1 MSSLPAHLRPLSL
14 VLIVALGCS
23 GDPSG
28 PSAGSLT
35 VTVNGLP
42 GGSSAAITV
51 TGPGGFSQPVT
62 ASQTFTQL
70 TPGTYTVAASDVV
83 VGAADYAPSPPNLT
97 VAVHGSNT
105 PAAASILYALA
116 VGNLTINISGLGT
129 AGSAAVTVT
138 GPNSYSEDVTTTT
151 TLGGLTPGSYTVT
164 ARDTAP
170 DGGSTHTA
178 SPPVR
183 VVPVQA
189 RQTASADVTYTPP
202 PDDGSINFRIAG
214 MYLTQSA
221 QNYAGTVPLVKNR
234 NGYLRVFVVAD
245 RSNSVTPMV
254 RVRYYNG
261 ALLLDSATIMPPLTA
276 TSTPTTPNESL
287 LTYSW
292 NVSVPGSLIQP
303 NFRIQA
309 EVDPTNVF
317 PTETSESDN
326 LFPATGT
333 QAMDVRTVPPLDVVF
348 VPLLQKGI
356 PLNRRVKGNVSD
368 ANKDQYLQTTQQ
380 MHPIASYNAT
390 VHADYTTFTLDTLED
405 DNGNGA
411 WGTILGE
418 IDAVRL
424 AESSPKYYYGVA
436 KVSYTSGVA
445 GVAFVSVAGTT
456 PGSGARAALGWDWLP
471 SGSLVA
477 AHELGHNWG
486 RNHAPCGGPAGL
498 DPQYPHSDGSTGT
511 YGVNLTPT
519 PTLEPPTDSD
529 IMGYCANKWISDY
542 TYRGVLNYLL
552 NPSPPST
559 GIASQA
565 VQPSLLV
572 WGHIRNGEVVLEPAF
587 QVTARPSLP
596 ERAGPYRLEGRAD
609 DGSTLFALS
618 FSPNEIADAR
628 GDQQNFAFTIPLP
641 ASRAA
646 HISSIR
652 VAGHGREAV
661 ALGQAGGAGD
671 SVTVRRV
678 SGGRVALRWNASA
691 HPVVMVRDAE
701 TGQVLSLARGGDVE
715 LSTTKSQLDLVLS
728 NGVKSHL
735 RRIRVTR

>member
-1 MSSLPAHLRPLSL
+1 MRRLPAHLRPLW
-14 VLIVALGCS
+14 LILIAALGCS
-23 GDPSG
+23 DPGG
-28 PSAGSLT
+28 PSEGSLV

-51 TGPGGFSQPVT
+51 SGPGGFSQPVT
-62 ASQTFTQL
+62 ATQTFSQL
-70 TPGTYTVAASDVV
+70 TPGTYTVAANDIM
-83 VGAADYAPSPPNLT
+83 VGSTDYAPSPPTQT

-105 PAAASILYALA
+105 PAGASILYSIAS
-116 VGNLTINISGLGT
+116 GNLTINISGLGT
-129 AGSAAVTVT
+129 ASNAAVTVT
-138 GPNSYSEDVTTTT
+138 GPDSYSQDVTTTT
-151 TLGGLTPGSYTVT
+151 TLVALTPGSYTVT

-170 DGGSTHTA
+170 TGGSNHTA
-178 SPPVR
+178 SPSVQA
-183 VVPVQA
+183 VPVQA
-189 RQTASADVTYTPP
+189 RQTATASVTYTPP

-221 QNYAGTVPLVKNR
+221 QNYGGSVPLVKSR
-234 NGYLRVFVVAD
+234 NGYLRVFVLAD
-245 RSNSVTPMV
+245 RSNSVTPSV

-261 ALLLDSATIMPPLTA
+261 ATLLDSATILPPPLA
-276 TSTPTTPNESL
+276 TSTPTVPDESS

-303 NFRIQA
+303 FFRIQA

-317 PTETSESDN
+317 PLETSESDN
-326 LFPATGT
+326 LFPATGSLG
-333 QAMDVRTVPPLDVVF
+333 MDVRTVPPLDVVF
-348 VPLLQKGI
+348 IPLLQKGI
-356 PLNRRVKGNVSD
+356 PLSGRVRGNVTD
-368 ANKDQYLQTTQQ
+368 ANKAQYLQTTQQ

-390 VHADYTTFTLDTLED
+390 VHADYTTFSLDTLED

-436 KVSYTSGVA
+436 HVTYTSGVA
-445 GVAFVSVAGTT
+445 GVAYVSIPGNTAGN
-456 PGSGARAALGWDWLP
+456 GARAALGWDWLP
-471 SGSLVA
+471 SGSVVA

-529 IMGYCANKWISDY
+529 IMAYCPNKWISDY

-552 NPSPPST
+552 NPSPPFT

-587 QVTARPSLP
+587 QVNARPSLP
-596 ERAGPYRLEGRAD
+596 GRAGPYTLQGRAD

-618 FSPNEIADAR
+618 FSPNEVADA
-628 GDQQNFAFTIPLP
+628 GGNQQNFAFTVPLP
-641 ASRAA
+641 ASKAA
-646 HISSIR
+646 QISSIR
-652 VAGHGREAV
+652 VAGQGREAL
-661 ALGQAGGAGD
+661 ALSQTSGAGD

-678 SGGRVALRWNASA
+678 GGGRVALRWNASA
-691 HPVVMVRDAE
+691 HPMVMVRDAE

-715 LSTTKSQLDLVLS
+715 LSTAKSQLDLVLS
-728 NGVKSHL
+728 NGVRSHL
-735 RRIRVTR
+735 KRIRVTR

>member
-1 MSSLPAHLRPLSL
+1 MMRLPAYLRPLGL

-23 GDPSG
+23 DPGG
-28 PSAGSLT
+28 PSPGSLT
-35 VTVNGLP
+35 VNVHGLP
-42 GGSSAAITV
+42 SGSSAAITV

-62 ASQTFTQL
+62 ATQTFTQL
-70 TPGTYTVAASDVV
+70 APGTYSVAATDVI
-83 VGAADYAPSPPNLT
+83 VGASDYAPSPPSLT
-97 VAVHGSNT
+97 VAVNGSNSQAT
-105 PAAASILYALA
+105 ASILYSLA
-116 VGNLTINISGLGT
+116 TGNLTINISGLGT
-129 AGSAAVTVT
+129 ASSAAVTVT
-138 GPNSYSEDVTTTT
+138 GSNSYSQDVATTT
-151 TLGGLTPGSYTVT
+151 TLFGLTPGSYTVT

-170 DGGSTHTA
+170 TGGATHTA
-178 SPPVR
+178 SPSVQ

-189 RQTASADVTYTPP
+189 KQTGSANVTYTPP
-202 PDDGSINFRIAG
+202 PNGGTVNLHIAG

-221 QNYAGTVPLVKNR
+221 QTYAGSVPLVKSR
-234 NGYLRVFVVAD
+234 NGYLRVFVLA
-245 RSNSVTPMV
+245 SNTNTEAPTV
-254 RVRYYNG
+254 RVRYFNG
-261 ALLLDSATIMPPLTA
+261 GVVPFDSTLILSPGLA
-276 TSTPTTPNESL
+276 TPTAVDESSL
-287 LTYSW
+287 SYSW
-292 NVSVPGSLIQP
+292 NVAVPASLIQP
-303 NFRIQA
+303 GLAISA
-309 EVDPTNVF
+309 EVDPANLISETN
-317 PTETSESDN
+317 ELDN
-326 LFPATGT
+326 LFPAVGT
-333 QAMDVRTVPPLDVVF
+333 VAMDVRTVPPLDVVF
-348 VPLLQKGI
+348 VPVLQKGI
-356 PLNRRVKGNVSD
+356 PLNRRVKGNVTD
-368 ANKDQYLQTTQQ
+368 ANKAQYLQTTQQ
-380 MHPIASYNAT
+380 MHPIASYSAT
-390 VHADYTTFTLDTLED
+390 VHADYTTFTLDTLEA

-436 KVSYTSGVA
+436 KVEYTSGVA
-445 GVAFVSVAGTT
+445 GVAYVSILGTT
-456 PGSGARAALGWDWLP
+456 QGNGARAALGWDWLP
-471 SGSLVA
+471 SGSLVT

-511 YGVNLTPT
+511 YGVNVTPT

-552 NPSPPST
+552 NPSPPFT
-559 GIASQA
+559 GIASQP

-572 WGHIRNGEVVLEPAF
+572 WGHVRNGEVVLEPAF

-596 ERAGPYRLEGRAD
+596 ERAGPYTLEGRAD

-618 FSPNEIADAR
+618 FSPKEIADA
-628 GDQQNFAFTIPLP
+628 GGNQQSFAFTIPLP

-652 VAGHGREAV
+652 VAGQGREAL
-661 ALGQAGGAGD
+661 ALGQASGAGD

-701 TGQVLSLARGGDVE
+701 TGQVLSLARGGDVQ

-735 RRIRVTR
+735 KRVRVTR